1 MNHYLQKGFYAK
13 RVNCNFKYK
22 QSFFQ
27 NEINEGDIQLYNLE
41 KEIIYCKNDID
52 YIKCFIENIKEKVI
66 KKCKN
71 LNSVKIILAVFDK
84 NNIFHKIMV
93 VITTM
98 IWNILKIKDKINL
111 YKSIIVIIEYEGHPI
126 FIGDLNFTGLD

>member
-1 MNHYLQKGFYAK
+1 M
-13 RVNCNFKYK
+13 
-22 QSFFQ
+22 
-27 NEINEGDIQLYNLE
+27 YNLE

-66 KKCKN
+66 RKCKN

-98 IWNILKIKDKINL
+98 IFDILKIKEKINL
-111 YKSIIVIIEYEGHPI
+111 YKSIIVIIEYEGQSV
-126 FIGDLNFTGLD
+126 FIGNLNFTGLD

>member
-13 RVNCNFKYK
+13 RVSCNFEYK
-22 QSFFQ
+22 LSFFQ
-27 NEINEGDIQLYNLE
+27 NEINKKDIQLYNLE

-66 KKCKN
+66 RKCKN

-98 IWNILKIKDKINL
+98 IFDILKIKEKINL
-111 YKSIIVIIEYEGHPI
+111 YKSIIVIIEYEEQSV
-126 FIGDLNFTGLD
+126 FIGNLNFTGLD